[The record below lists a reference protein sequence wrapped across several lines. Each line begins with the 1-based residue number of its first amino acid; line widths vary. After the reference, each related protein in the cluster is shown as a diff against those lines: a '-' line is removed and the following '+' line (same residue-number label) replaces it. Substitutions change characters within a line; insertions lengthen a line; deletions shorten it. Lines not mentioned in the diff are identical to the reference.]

1 MCKLGDKGGI
11 DKLPGGAACHLK
23 IKPAGQVALKTG
35 AA

>member
-1 MCKLGDKGGI
+1 MCKLGGLGSA